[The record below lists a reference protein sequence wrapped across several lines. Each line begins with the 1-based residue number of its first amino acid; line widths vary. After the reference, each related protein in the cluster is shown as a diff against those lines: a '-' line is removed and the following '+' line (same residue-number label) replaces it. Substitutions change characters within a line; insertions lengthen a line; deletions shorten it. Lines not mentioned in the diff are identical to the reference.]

1 MNRSFILF
9 VMLALVMT
17 GCSDETN
24 RDLAQWTPG
33 GKALAQDVSTL
44 EAENQQLKGE
54 VDTLSAQT
62 SASQQQLAAM
72 QAELAAK
79 EQALAEA
86 RKKAEAQAKAEE
98 AQAKRLAQA
107 VRITVPGDNL
117 FASGQV
123 VVKASA
129 KPTLAKIAATILRD
143 YPGADVTVEGYT
155 DTDPIRKS
163 KWKSNEALSL
173 ARANAVRTYLIEKG
187 LNPGNVSAV
196 GMGSTRP
203 KATKAASRRVELVV
217 VPAS

>member
-1 MNRSFILF
+1 MNRSLVLF
-9 VMLALVMT
+9 VTLALIMT

-33 GKALAQDVSTL
+33 GKALAQDVATL
-44 EAENQQLKGE
+44 EDENQQLKGE

-62 SASQQQLAAM
+62 SASQQQLAAL

-79 EQALAEA
+79 EKALAEA
-86 RKKAEAQAKAEE
+86 KKKAEAEAKAEE
-98 AQAKRLAQA
+98 ARAKRMAQA

-123 VVKASA
+123 TVKATA
-129 KPTLAKIAATILRD
+129 KPTLAKIAKTIMRD
-143 YPGADVTVEGYT
+143 YPGADITVEGYT

-163 KWKSNEALSL
+163 KWKTNQALSL
-173 ARANAVRTYLIEKG
+173 ARANAVRTYLIQQG
-187 LNPGNVSAV
+187 LSASKVSAI

-217 VPAS
+217 VPSY